1 MLLRNQLSVALYLV
15 LAFRWD
21 IKGICSRGHVLSI
34 RVRGHGSMLC
44 QCQSRP
50 SVTDKSA
57 KR

>member
-21 IKGICSRGHVLSI
+21 IREFAHARIIVDSRE
-34 RVRGHGSMLC
+34 GHGSMLC

-50 SVTDKSA
+50 L
-57 KR
+57 